1 MCAKQTSAEPEVE
14 KRGSVGEQTA
24 GATEWSDTRLVREC
38 IRGNEEAWGALIDK
52 YKRLIFSIPMKYALS
67 QADAADVF
75 QNVCLDLLSELPKL
89 REPKALPKWIMQVT
103 SHRCLRQK
111 HQAQRLELAG
121 DDVRPLDGEVA
132 PIAER
137 ILCEA
142 AEEQSL
148 RDAIAGIPPRCRQL
162 VEMLFFEDPPRAYN
176 EIASRLGIA
185 TGSIGFIRQRCLE
198 KLRKRLGE
206 AGFQ

>member
-1 MCAKQTSAEPEVE
+1 MCAKQTSAEPQVE
-14 KRGSVGEQTA
+14 ARSLVSEQTP
-24 GATEWSDTRLVREC
+24 GATEWNDTRLVREC
-38 IRGNEEAWGALIDK
+38 IGGNEEAWGALIDK
-52 YKRLIFSIPMKYALS
+52 YKRLIFSIPMKYGLS

-111 HQAQRLELAG
+111 RQAQRLELAG
-121 DDVRPLDGEVA
+121 DDDKPLDGEVA

-148 RDAIAGIPPRCRQL
+148 RDAVAGIPPRCRQL

-176 EIASRLGIA
+176 EIASSLGIA

-198 KLRKRLGE
+198 KLRKRLQE

>member
-1 MCAKQTSAEPEVE
+1 MCAKQTSTEPEVE
-14 KRGSVGEQTA
+14 RRGSLAEHAA

-52 YKRLIFSIPMKYALS
+52 YKRLIFSIPMKYELS

-121 DDVRPLDGEVA
+121 DDDKSLDGEVA

-176 EIASRLGIA
+176 EIASSLGIA